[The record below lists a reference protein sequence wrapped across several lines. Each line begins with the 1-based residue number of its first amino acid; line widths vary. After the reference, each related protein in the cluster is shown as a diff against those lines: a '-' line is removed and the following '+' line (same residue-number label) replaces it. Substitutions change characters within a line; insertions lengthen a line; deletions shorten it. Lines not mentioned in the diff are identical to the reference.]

1 MNYRRLLIRI
11 AKKRIN
17 ISLEIGNDER
27 HSTECLLFSYFDFT
41 NVFIQFA
48 CNFIIVMV
56 RLTMY
61 SNRKLCYNENKKYY
75 ADWSSVDI
83 G

>member
-1 MNYRRLLIRI
+1 MKDTQL
-11 AKKRIN
+11 
-17 ISLEIGNDER
+17 SVFF
-27 HSTECLLFSYFDFT
+27 FSYFDFT
-41 NVFIQFA
+41 NVFIQFS

-75 ADWSSVDI
+75 TDWGSVEI
-83 G
+83 GQIY